1 MCMLNTCYD
10 KKLRLWEQRLLFWRD
25 LFEYEMV
32 VEHAREFRVPTEVR

>member
-10 KKLRLWEQRLLFWRD
+10 KKLRLWEQRLFWRD